1 MLKIDPSHKIG
12 HVRLP
17 AGIVV
22 VLGTLE
28 MGVSNNFRL
37 ETHVAPQVLYKH
49 KTQEVWAGVP
59 VELDQVSVAVPKSA
73 PAGIA
78 SVG

>member
-1 MLKIDPSHKIG
+1 MLKIDPLHKMG

-49 KTQEVWAGVP
+49 KTHEVFG
-59 VELDQVSVAVPKSA
+59 LVSVWNLIRPLPSR
-73 PAGIA
+73 
-78 SVG
+78 